1 MPPLVR
7 IAREALLLHDEIFE
21 EMLERIEPS
30 VERGSGQL
38 RLALLLDEGLD
49 VPPGH
54 RLRGFVQRGKRQAQI
69 AAIILDGMWRIV
81 PGVQIHPKV
90 VNGGGFHAY
99 LPLRAC
105 RCVICAMAC
114 SYWYFLVLS

>member
-1 MPPLVR
+1 
-7 IAREALLLHDEIFE
+7 
-21 EMLERIEPS
+21 MLERIEPS
-30 VERGSGQL
+30 VDRGGGQL

-54 RLRGFVQRGKRQAQI
+54 RLGGFVEWRKKQAHI
-69 AAIILDGMWRIV
+69 AAIMLDGVGRIV
-81 PGVQIHPKV
+81 PGMQIDPKLVHGGRFHP
-90 VNGGGFHAY
+90 Y

-114 SYWYFLVLS
+114 SYWCFLVVLESCAYRRVSCIE